1 MRHLLL
7 TEIYPPIALSPDRD
21 GLLLRHPSNTGVMK
35 SALTGRIE
43 RSGATATLYMNNR
56 VFRRHFGWIQD
67 RICPKT
73 SQNIQKTCYESK
85 HFTLLDS
92 VRLD

>member
-1 MRHLLL
+1 MLHLLL
-7 TEIYPPIALSPDRD
+7 AQINPPIALGSDRD
-21 GLLLRHPSNTGVMK
+21 GLLLCHPGNAGVMK
-35 SALTGRIE
+35 GALTGRIE
-43 RSGATATLYMNNR
+43 RSGSAATLHMNKR
-56 VFRRHFGWIQD
+56 VIRRYFGWIKD